1 MVTRIQWCEQASH
14 HKSTRRHGHRQ
25 LPPGFPSMRS
35 GRRRSTDATPQLDG
49 KGGAQGFWR
58 HLDADVILHPHEH
71 GDRRKAGENGVSNS
85 LRAQQAPQV
94 GVDIPMTASVSVSH
108 PEILDGTQLAVE
120 PMTSVSRIVGV
131 GTAVTGKSYSQ
142 QDLLDTF
149 EVTDPKVR
157 SIFLGSAIRRRYLT
171 LPPRRSGGGRMRE
184 AQGELL
190 RKHKGLTV
198 EMGGRA
204 LSACLRNAGAALS
217 DIGHLCCVTST
228 GFLTPGLSA
237 LLIRETGIAPQCSRA
252 DIVGMGCN
260 AGLNALNVAAGWS
273 IAHPGQ
279 LAVVLCA
286 EACSAAY
293 VFDSTMR
300 TAVVNSLFG
309 DGAAAI
315 AIIGD
320 GAGGQR
326 KARWGPRVLSFSS
339 YIITDALD
347 AMRYD
352 WDDSQGRFSF
362 FLDPDIPY
370 VVGAHAGLVVD
381 RLLSD
386 AGLRR
391 SDIRHWVVHSGGK
404 KVIDALMVNLGLT
417 RHDVRHTTGVL
428 RDYGNLSS
436 GSFLFSYERLVSE
449 DVTRPGDYGVLVT
462 MGPGSTIESAL
473 IQW

>member
-1 MVTRIQWCEQASH
+1 MTETQGA
-14 HKSTRRHGHRQ
+14 
-25 LPPGFPSMRS
+25 L
-35 GRRRSTDATPQLDG
+35 LG
-49 KGGAQGFWR
+49 K
-58 HLDADVILHPHEH
+58 HE
-71 GDRRKAGENGVSNS
+71 A
-85 LRAQQAPQV
+85 
-94 GVDIPMTASVSVSH
+94 
-108 PEILDGTQLAVE
+108 
-120 PMTSVSRIVGV
+120 
-131 GTAVTGKSYSQ
+131 
-142 QDLLDTF
+142 
-149 EVTDPKVR
+149 
-157 SIFLGSAIRRRYLT
+157 
-171 LPPRRSGGGRMRE
+171 
-184 AQGELL
+184 
-190 RKHKGLTV
+190 LTV
-198 EMGGRA
+198 EMGARA
-204 LSACLRNAGAALS
+204 LHACLASAGAALS
-217 DIGHLCCVTST
+217 DIGHVCCVTST

-273 IAHPGQ
+273 VAHPGQ
-279 LAVVLCA
+279 LAIMLCA

-315 AIIGD
+315 AVIAD
-320 GAGGQR
+320 SAGCQR
-326 KARWGPRVLSFSS
+326 NAPTGPRILSFSS
-339 YIITDALD
+339 YLITDAFD

-352 WDDSQGRFSF
+352 WDDSQGKFSF

-370 VVGAHAGLVVD
+370 VVGGHAGLVID
-381 RLLSD
+381 RLVSG

-391 SDIRHWVVHSGGK
+391 SDIKHWVVHSGGK
-404 KVIDALMVNLGLT
+404 KVIDALAVNLGLT

-436 GSFLFSYERLVSE
+436 GSFLFSYERLVGE
-449 DVTRPGDYGVLVT
+449 GVTRPGDYGVLMT